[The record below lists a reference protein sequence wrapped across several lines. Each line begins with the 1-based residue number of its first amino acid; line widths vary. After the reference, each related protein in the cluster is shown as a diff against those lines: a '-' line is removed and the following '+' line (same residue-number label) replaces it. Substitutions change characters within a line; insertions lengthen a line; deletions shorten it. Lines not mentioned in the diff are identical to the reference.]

1 MVRGSAPKAYLW
13 DRVVCLGPS
22 APVQEES
29 AEARHGDLSA
39 HRELF
44 VGHQDIVQ
52 GKKVLLRPQRTRL
65 HPEISLGHGG
75 GWSSSASTLVVLET
89 SGSQGCR
96 RRRRW
101 RWLRLVRILKVEEV
115 LAATW

>member
-1 MVRGSAPKAYLW
+1 MVRGSAPKAYLR

-75 GWSSSASTLVVLET
+75 GPLSLF
-89 SGSQGCR
+89 
-96 RRRRW
+96 W
-101 RWLRLVRILKVEEV
+101 RPRGVRDVEGGGGGGG
-115 LAATW
+115 